1 MQKLSTDVLI
11 IGAGPSGMAAAL
23 QLSKSGIKDVI
34 VADRDKYAGGVPR
47 LCNHLGFGMRDIH
60 RVLSGPSYAKSYVKK
75 IENTAVQL
83 LTETTVTELVDEKTV
98 SVTTPDGIKT
108 ISAKA
113 ILLATGC
120 RERPRTARLI
130 PGYRPQGIY
139 NTGSL
144 QDFVHGFGRKVGT
157 TAVIAGAE
165 LVSYSAIHT
174 LHKAGCK
181 VKLMT
186 TEFEDHQ
193 IYLPYTPFKWW
204 SSDLLTKV
212 PLEKNTVVSDIY
224 GKKRVSGVELT
235 NLKTGNKKK
244 VECDTLILTG
254 DWIPDHE
261 MARLWGIKLDEKT
274 KGPAVD
280 GQFRTSKEGVFA
292 AGNLLRGAEP
302 GDIAALE
309 GRSAGLSI
317 AGYLENGEW
326 RKSPIKIEV
335 DDPLLWISPN
345 VLESGNG
352 DLLTDRF
359 LFRVKDFVENKTLII
374 RQGEKVLY
382 KKSYGKIGPNYS
394 KKIDAGWT
402 HQITSESGVKVTLE

>member
-1 MQKLSTDVLI
+1 MQKLNTDVLI

-23 QLSKSGIKDVI
+23 QLSKAGVKDVI
-34 VADRDKYAGGVPR
+34 IVDRDKSAGGVPR
-47 LCNHLGFGMRDIH
+47 LCNHVGFGMRDMY
-60 RVLSGPSYAKSYVKK
+60 RVLSGPSYAKKYAAKVESTG
-75 IENTAVQL
+75 IRI
-83 LTETTVTELVDEKTV
+83 LTETTVTELIDEKTV
-98 SVTTPDGIKT
+98 SITSPEGIQT

-113 ILLATGC
+113 IFLATGC
-120 RERPRTARLI
+120 RERPRSARLI

-144 QDFVHGFGRKVGT
+144 QDFVHGFGRKVGN

-186 TEFEDHQ
+186 TQFEDNQ
-193 IYLPYTPFKWW
+193 IYMPYTPFKWY
-204 SSDLLTKV
+204 SSDLLTNV
-212 PLEKNTVVSDIY
+212 PLEKNTIVSDIF
-224 GKKRVSGVELT
+224 GKKHVSGVELT
-235 NLKTGNKKK
+235 NLKTGEKKT
-244 VECDTLILTG
+244 VECDTLVLTG

-261 MARLWGIKLDEKT
+261 MARLWGVELDERT

-309 GRSAGLSI
+309 GRSAGQAI
-317 AGYLENGEW
+317 ADYLKNGQW
-326 RKSPIKIEV
+326 RKSPVKIEV
-335 DDPLLWISPN
+335 KDPLMWISPN
-345 VLESGNG
+345 VIETGSGGVDMN
-352 DLLTDRF
+352 RF
-359 LFRVKDFVENKTLII
+359 LFRVKDFVENKTLVI

-382 KKSYGKIGPNYS
+382 KKSYKKIGPNYS
-394 KKIDAGWT
+394 KKIGADWT
-402 HQITSESGVKVTLE
+402 GQISSENNINVTLE